1 MSVSEAVIGRREQTD
16 GMQFGILGAL
26 SASHFVN
33 DMMQSLLLSI
43 YPLLKGEFTLDFG
56 QLGLIT
62 LTYQLTASLLQPL
75 IGLYTDRHPKPF
87 AASIG
92 MVFTMAGLLL
102 LAFAHRYETLLAA
115 AALIGTGSSVFH
127 PESSRIARFAS
138 GGSHGLAQS
147 LFQIGGNAGSAVGPL
162 IAAFIILPYGRS
174 SIGPVALI
182 TLIAMFLLFCVAL
195 WYRHRHP
202 TNTASRCR
210 PAAPDALPSRVV
222 VGAIGVL
229 LILVFSKY
237 FYLASLSSYYT
248 FYLMQKFE
256 VAPQA
261 AQMYLFAFLLASAAG
276 TLLGGPIGDRVG
288 RKTVIWFSILG
299 VAPFTLALPF
309 ADLRW
314 TCALTVV
321 IGFVISSAF
330 SAIVVFAQEL
340 APTRVGLV
348 SGLFFGL
355 AFGFGGLG
363 AAVLGALADQYGIA
377 TVYRLCAYLPL
388 LGIVTAL
395 LPNLRRKRV
404 SPYGKSLYEK
414 SSHQEVG

>member
-1 MSVSEAVIGRREQTD
+1 MLKEPAVSVGQGAIGGQERPA
-16 GMQFGILGAL
+16 GIQLRVLGAL

-43 YPLLKGEFTLDFG
+43 YPLLKQEFTLGFG

-62 LTYQLTASLLQPL
+62 LTYQLTASMLQPL

-87 AASIG
+87 AASVG
-92 MVFTMAGLLL
+92 MGFTMAGLVT
-102 LAFAHRYETLLAA
+102 LAFAHRYEAVLAA

-127 PESSRIARFAS
+127 PESSRLARFAS

-147 LFQIGGNAGSAVGPL
+147 IFQIGGSFGSAVGPL

-174 SIGPVALI
+174 SIGLVALI
-182 TLIAMFLLFCVAL
+182 TLLAVFLMFRVAL
-195 WYRHRHP
+195 WYRHQHL
-202 TNTASRCR
+202 TNAARRRR
-210 PAAPDALPSRVV
+210 PEAQVARLPPRVV
-222 VGAIGVL
+222 IAAMGVL
-229 LILVFSKY
+229 LVLMFSKF
-237 FYLASLSSYYT
+237 FYLASLGSYYT
-248 FYLMQKFE
+248 FYLMDRFH
-256 VAPQA
+256 VAPQT
-261 AQMYLFAFLLASAAG
+261 AQVYLFVFLFASAAG

-288 RKTVIWFSILG
+288 RKAVIWVSILG

-309 ADLRW
+309 ANLPW
-314 TCALTVV
+314 TIALTFV
-321 IGFVISSAF
+321 IGLVISSAF

-340 APTRVGLV
+340 APNRVGLV

-363 AAVLGALADQYGIA
+363 AAILGGLADRYSIE

-395 LPNLRRKRV
+395 LPDIGRKRTA
-404 SPYGKSLYEK
+404 
-414 SSHQEVG
+414 

>member
-1 MSVSEAVIGRREQTD
+1 MSVSEGALGKQERAAGI
-16 GMQFGILGAL
+16 QFGVLGAL
-26 SASHFVN
+26 SASHLVN

-43 YPLLKGEFTLDFG
+43 YPLLKGEFTLGFG

-75 IGLYTDRHPKPF
+75 IGSYTDRRPQPF

-92 MVFTMAGLLL
+92 MGFTLLGLVT
-102 LAFAHRYETLLAA
+102 LAFAHRYETVVAA

-127 PESSRIARFAS
+127 PESSRLARFAS

-147 LFQIGGNAGSAVGPL
+147 IFQIGGNVGSALGPL
-162 IAAFIILPYGRS
+162 IAAFIILPYGRR
-174 SIGPVALI
+174 SIGLVALI
-182 TLIAMFLLFCVAL
+182 TLVAMFLMFRVAL
-195 WYRHRHP
+195 WYRHQHLL
-202 TNTASRCR
+202 S
-210 PAAPDALPSRVV
+210 AARRGRGEVQVALLPPRVV
-222 VGAIGVL
+222 IRAMGIL

-248 FYLMQKFE
+248 FYLMEKFH
-256 VAPQA
+256 VAPLD
-261 AQMYLFAFLLASAAG
+261 AQLYLFVFLFASAAG

-288 RKTVIWFSILG
+288 RKTVIWASILG

-309 ADLRW
+309 ADLTW
-314 TCALTVV
+314 TCALTIV

-340 APTRVGLV
+340 APKRVGLV

-363 AAVLGALADQYGIA
+363 AAVLGGLADRYSIE

-388 LGIVTAL
+388 LGIVTVL
-395 LPNLRRKRV
+395 LPNVGRKRA
-404 SPYGKSLYEK
+404 PLATTLA
-414 SSHQEVG
+414 